1 MAKELL
7 IIFTKNP
14 EKGKVKTRLA
24 SFIGEDMALSV
35 YQKLLQKT
43 LKNVNDL
50 AIDKCITYSDFIN
63 RHDIWKNNRF
73 IKWLQSGEDL
83 GERMHNA
90 FTKGFKQNYDHICL
104 IGSDIPKLTSTII
117 EQAFLH
123 LYNHDLVIGPAVD
136 GGYYL
141 IGMKDPHPELFAG
154 IPWSTNQVFYKT
166 LNIAK
171 KQHLRFATL
180 PTLYDIDK
188 FEDIKNEDSGFLLS

>member
-1 MAKELL
+1 MAKKLL

-24 SFIGEDMALSV
+24 SFVGEDVALLV
-35 YQKLLQKT
+35 YQNLLLNT
-43 LKNVNDL
+43 LQNVTDL
-50 AIDKCITYSDFIN
+50 AFDKCVAYSDYIN
-63 RHDIWKNNRF
+63 RHDIWDNKRF
-73 IKWLQSGEDL
+73 MKCIQSGDDL

-90 FTKGFKQNYDHICL
+90 FTLAFNKKYEQICL

-117 EQAFLH
+117 EQAFQH
-123 LYNHDLVIGPAVD
+123 LYDHDLVIGPAVD

-141 IGMKDPHPELFAG
+141 IGMKHPHPELFEG
-154 IPWSTNQVFYKT
+154 IPWSTNQVFHKT

-171 KQHLRFATL
+171 KQQLRFATL

-188 FEDIKNEDSGFLLS
+188 FEDITNEDKGFLLS